1 MREHKSGSA
10 HCGTYQGAWSH
21 PYAKGRR
28 APPRLQKHHGSCRHL
43 RLDLLATDCETGIF
57 IFLLLRYQVH
67 EHLFW
72 KLWDA
77 DMLAHY
83 ITSQNKAEPGLVSSS
98 SPHLLCPV
106 PSVTSVVGDCLAL
119 LSPLTQLL
127 SSPFQLP

>member
-1 MREHKSGSA
+1 MREHRSGPA
-10 HCGTYQGAWSH
+10 HCGTTKEPGAI
-21 PYAKGRR
+21 PMQRVGET
-28 APPRLQKHHGSCRHL
+28 PRLQKHHGSCRHL

-77 DMLAHY
+77 DMLAHH

-119 LSPLTQLL
+119 LSPLTQFL